1 MRETCICLSANSKEP
16 GMVTVLDRWDK
27 QRLFDVLR
35 SWRSKRT
42 WDANGRRNTPS
53 TEVGDQRIEKK
64 RMQIHLCKHSE
75 WGSNPQNVDKLY
87 ELSPRDNGQDFWT
100 KLPGKRL
107 GESESFNCWHS
118 GKECCLGR
126 DRGWMGRLVA
136 LKGLKKTIN
145 LQWYY
150 SAQFLMHNS
159 ALFCIIMHYH

>member
-1 MRETCICLSANSKEP
+1 
-16 GMVTVLDRWDK
+16 
-27 QRLFDVLR
+27 
-35 SWRSKRT
+35 
-42 WDANGRRNTPS
+42 
-53 TEVGDQRIEKK
+53 
-64 RMQIHLCKHSE
+64 MQIHLCRHSE